1 MVVSTYGLASILCKE
16 LLAKSN
22 GNQHKSHTDLAIEI
36 LLLTMAVSV
45 PHTKLG
51 EFDVRIDGKAKVL
64 GFNPHT
70 GYMAIRRYDAV
81 CQAGIVFEVP
91 ILYRLR
97 RLKQKSL
104 RMLLRVGSKG
114 YFQI

>member
-1 MVVSTYGLASILCKE
+1 MEINTKVIRIWQW
-16 LLAKSN
+16 KSYF
-22 GNQHKSHTDLAIEI
+22 
-36 LLLTMAVSV
+36 LTMAVSV

-51 EFDVRIDGKAKVL
+51 EFDVRIEGKAKVL